1 MWLYQANF
9 DLLLFSPLLLL
20 YQWPL
25 YTVTYCFLINIIN
38 FCSFDNLAITHSIN
52 IFIRS
57 QLLFTIR
64 DYFAAPI
71 PNISF
76 TLSVII
82 AVPLPALGARIW
94 YAITAY
100 GCPTGISHILYLYIF
115 VSYDTQVAACV
126 EVMVVVIIFED
137 VVLWLHY
144 NTFGFHTMTLFN
156 ASLRT
161 NFLLFDFLI
170 ETSTLR
176 SFKRLKFYIS
186 FQNWRQKYFVWSTN
200 KQRFY

>member
-9 DLLLFSPLLLL
+9 DLLLFSPLLRL

-25 YTVTYCFLINIIN
+25 YTVTYCILINIIN
-38 FCSFDNLAITHSIN
+38 FCSFNNLAITESIN

-71 PNISF
+71 PNLSF

-82 AVPLPALGARIW
+82 SVPLPALGAWIW
-94 YAITAY
+94 NAITAY
-100 GCPTGISHILYLYIF
+100 GCPTGLSYILYLNIF
-115 VSYDTQVAACV
+115 LTYDTQVAACV
-126 EVMVVVIIFED
+126 EVIVFVIIFED
-137 VVLWLHY
+137 VVLWLDYHA
-144 NTFGFHTMTLFN
+144 FGFHTMTLFK

-161 NFLLFDFLI
+161 NFLLFDVLI
-170 ETSTLR
+170 ETSTLKP
-176 SFKRLKFYIS
+176 FKSLKFYIS
-186 FQNWRQKYFVWSTN
+186 FQNWRQKYFLWSTN
-200 KQRFY
+200 